1 MRRWRQRTCPPAS
14 TIPPG
19 PRTERGPAE
28 TPPRHLL
35 VSSLMLMMARRSSA
49 KEPRKELEERVQRR
63 HSTANENEATQRT
76 SHFVHGKP
84 WELPSFFQCACMENP
99 KSTAIFEAGAFAKV
113 IFSTIDVELRGHVDK
128 NVSAAPSFSKP
139 YRVTIAGEGM
149 PVETRVRHVRR
160 EVRPQ
165 YSTLHLQIR
174 VNAGD
179 VCPGRQEEGGE
190 PGALR
195 CWPG

>member
-1 MRRWRQRTCPPAS
+1 
-14 TIPPG
+14 
-19 PRTERGPAE
+19 
-28 TPPRHLL
+28 
-35 VSSLMLMMARRSSA
+35 
-49 KEPRKELEERVQRR
+49 
-63 HSTANENEATQRT
+63 
-76 SHFVHGKP
+76 
-84 WELPSFFQCACMENP
+84 MENP

-179 VCPGRQEEGGE
+179 VCPGEGRGVDLFRPARAPAE
-190 PGALR
+190 RLQNRLKSDPECFQRDDETLFYE
-195 CWPG
+195 